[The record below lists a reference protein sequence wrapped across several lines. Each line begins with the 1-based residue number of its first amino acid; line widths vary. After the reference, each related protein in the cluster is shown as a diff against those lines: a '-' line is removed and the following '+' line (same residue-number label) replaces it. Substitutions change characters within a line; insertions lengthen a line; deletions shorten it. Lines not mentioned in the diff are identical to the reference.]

1 VIVKIMLF
9 RQVSVSL
16 GLAALAL
23 ASSSSV
29 VQANTLDAASDGFE
43 QQPVSEVEPLG
54 TQPELAIAPIQPE
67 QALTTNSEMLVMP
80 LAIEPETLQLSEIQE
95 LSAPT
100 ALPQAES
107 VDYASE
113 EYAVEE
119 LASEYASEESASEE
133 FASEDYVE
141 DESTVLTS
149 AAVLTDQPAVVESD
163 AVEGEAIGEEPAA
176 EQVAQAITPG
186 TATRSGSSYIGVG
199 GNIGLGDGDTALGDG
214 SFAIFS
220 KIGLTDIISVRPA
233 VLFSD
238 DPTILIP
245 VTFDFI
251 PGVTGVTEDL
261 SGRLG
266 LRISPYVGGGVA
278 ISTGDGSG
286 VDFLLSGGVDVP
298 LTAQF
303 TATAAV
309 NATLF
314 DNTAVG
320 LLLGLGYNFT
330 GF

>member
-1 VIVKIMLF
+1 MLF
-9 RQVSVSL
+9 RHVSVSL
-16 GLAALAL
+16 GFAALAL
-23 ASSSSV
+23 ISNSLVAQADTVDFASI
-29 VQANTLDAASDGFE
+29 DALEA
-43 QQPVSEVEPLG
+43 QPAAEVEATE

-67 QALTTNSEMLVMP
+67 QLEQPVQPVQP
-80 LAIEPETLQLSEIQE
+80 LAVDSETPAASDAEPDLTAEASTFQLTDIQD
-95 LSAPT
+95 LSSLT
-100 ALPQAES
+100 ATPNAEATE
-107 VDYASE
+107 YASE
-113 EYAVEE
+113 EYVEGG
-119 LASEYASEESASEE
+119 
-133 FASEDYVE
+133 
-141 DESTVLTS
+141 STVSTS
-149 AAVLTDQPAVVESD
+149 AAALTDQPTWVESQAIEGQE
-163 AVEGEAIGEEPAA
+163 AVEPAT
-176 EQVAQAITPG
+176 EQVAQAVTPG

-266 LRISPYVGGGVA
+266 LRISPYIGGGVA
-278 ISTGDGSG
+278 ISTGGGDAF
-286 VDFLLSGGVDVP
+286 DFLLSGGVDVP
-298 LTAQF
+298 LTPQF

-314 DNTAVG
+314 NNTAVG